1 MQERAEKYRPSG
13 SYVITHSACDDSLA
27 RLLGEYGIS
36 IPLNY
41 NLMGNTKLTQ
51 KNNINDSVEGIHAM
65 VLGEYDLSW
74 WVS

>member
-1 MQERAEKYRPSG
+1 MQERAEKYWPSG
-13 SYVITHSACDDSLA
+13 SYVIAHSACDDSLT
-27 RLLGEYGIS
+27 RLLDEYGIS